1 MKNIIAIDLG
11 GTSIKFGIIDES
23 GNLLSEGLTPT
34 MPESAELVI
43 NNLKKAAKRFFNEAK
58 SKDLEISTI
67 GIGTPGIVDP
77 TFRIVL
83 GGADNI
89 EGWSNIR
96 LSDELEKEFHVPVF
110 VNNDANMMGLGEQWQ
125 GAAQDSS
132 DVVFLTIGTGVGGA
146 VIVDGKLY
154 GGYANRGTELGHI
167 PLVMDGKPCSCGSI
181 GCFEAYAS
189 TSALIEEYVQLVEN
203 EGSTVN
209 GITIVEEFKKG
220 NPKAITA
227 LNRHF
232 QYIGRGVA
240 GLVNIFSPQKVII
253 GGGIS
258 EAGEFYIQS
267 IAREYKKYVM
277 PDCAVNTEICAAR
290 LGNKA
295 GLYGAAR
302 WALSRLKD

>member
-1 MKNIIAIDLG
+1 MRNIIALDVG
-11 GTSIKFGIIDES
+11 GTAIKFGIIDEK
-23 GNLLSEGLTPT
+23 GKLVFEGQTPT
-34 MPESAELVI
+34 MPESAESVL
-43 NNLKKAAKRFFNEAK
+43 NNLAKAVKTCFTEAK
-58 SKDLEISTI
+58 AKNIEIAAI

-96 LSDELEKEFHVPVF
+96 LSDELEGEFHIPVF

-125 GAAQDSS
+125 GAARDSS

-146 VIVDGKLY
+146 VIIDGKLY

-167 PLVMDGKPCSCGSI
+167 PLIMDGKACSCGSI

-189 TSALIEEYVQLVEN
+189 TSALVEEYCQLT
-203 EGSTVN
+203 GSEPSETN
-209 GITIVEEFKKG
+209 GIVIVEEFLKG
-220 NPKAITA
+220 NKQAVTA
-227 LNRHF
+227 MNHHF

-258 EAGEFYIQS
+258 EAGAFYIKN
-267 IAREYKKYVM
+267 ITREFKKYVM
-277 PDCAVNTEICAAR
+277 PDCAVNTEICSAK

-295 GLYGAAR
+295 GLFGAAR
-302 WALSRLKD
+302 WGLSRV